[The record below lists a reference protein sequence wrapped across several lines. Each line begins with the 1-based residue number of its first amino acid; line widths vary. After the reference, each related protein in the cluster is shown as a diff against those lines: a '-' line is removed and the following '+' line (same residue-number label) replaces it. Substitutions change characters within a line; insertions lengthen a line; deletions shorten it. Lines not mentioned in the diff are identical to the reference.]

1 MSATLTFLGAAGTVT
16 GSKHF
21 LESGQ
26 ARLLLDCGLFQG
38 LKELRQR
45 NWAPC
50 PVPAASI
57 GGVLLSH
64 AHIDHSG
71 ALPRLGREGF
81 RGPIYCT
88 PGTADLL
95 KIMLPDAAH
104 LQEEE
109 AEFANRHQTSKHQPA
124 LPLFTT
130 ADAERVLTQVR
141 PVGFNERFSPAP
153 GVSGALHQL
162 GPHPGRGARRGLDRR
177 ADPRVLGRPGPLRR
191 ADHARPGSRARG
203 RRAAGRVD
211 VRQPPPS
218 GRRPPRQAH
227 GRRRARREKKG
238 WLLIP
243 AFAVG
248 RSQEILYDLRALE
261 DAARIPSLPVYL
273 DSPMAIEATA
283 IYARHP
289 EEHDADLKRVEASGE
304 RPFAPKRV
312 RICKS
317 VDDSKRLNDTDGP
330 GIIIAGSGMAT
341 GGRIL
346 HHFVRRLPDERTTVL
361 FVGYQAAGTRGRLL
375 REGAREVRMLGQ
387 SVPVRAAIMVSDSY
401 SAHADQGEILRWLGG
416 FTRPPET
423 TYIVHGEPD
432 AAAALQA
439 LIATRLKWRAVV
451 AQDGQRV
458 TALGLSP
465 LGCRRARAPD
475 LPVARAV
482 PCRPLLPAR
491 RGGRGSS
498 GCPCPGPSS
507 SRPTTSRA

>member
-45 NWAPC
+45 NWEPC
-50 PVPAASI
+50 PVPAPSI

-81 RGPIYCT
+81 RAPIYCT
-88 PGTADLL
+88 RGTADLL

-130 ADAERVLTQVR
+130 ADAERMLTQVR
-141 PVGFNERFSPAP
+141 PVGFNERFSPAA
-153 GVSGALHQL
+153 GVSARFINSGHILGAGLVEVSID
-162 GPHPGRGARRGLDRR
+162 GRTLVFSGD
-177 ADPRVLGRPGPLRR
+177 LGRYGVPIMRDPDPVPTADVLLVESTYGNRLHPVDDHR
-191 ADHARPGSRARG
+191 AKLTAAVERA
-203 RRAAGRVD
+203 V
-211 VRQPPPS
+211 Q
-218 GRRPPRQAH
+218 
-227 GRRRARREKKG
+227 KKG

-243 AFAVG
+243 SFAVG

-261 DAARIPSLPVYL
+261 DASRIPSLPVYL

-289 EEHDADLKRVEASGE
+289 EEHDEDLKRVEASGE

-317 VDDSKRLNDTDGP
+317 VEDSKRLNETDGP

-346 HHFVRRLPDERTTVL
+346 HHFVRRLPDDRTTVL

-375 REGAREVRMLGQ
+375 KEGAREVRMLGHV
-387 SVPVRAAIMVSDSY
+387 VPVSAAILVSDSY

-432 AAAALQA
+432 AATALQA
-439 LIATRLKWRAVV
+439 LITTQLKWRAVV

-458 TALGLSP
+458 SLG
-465 LGCRRARAPD
+465 
-475 LPVARAV
+475 
-482 PCRPLLPAR
+482 
-491 RGGRGSS
+491 
-498 GCPCPGPSS
+498 
-507 SRPTTSRA
+507 